1 MTAAVNAD
9 NAGPP
14 MAGFFFAAIR
24 ARTNAFCQSRCQTAV
39 SAKIASAGF
48 HAANLGIPALALA
61 LALTLRRL
69 PAMPTVKAPYRASKA
84 ASARL

>member
-48 HAANLGIPALALA
+48 HAANLGIPALAL
-61 LALTLRRL
+61 TLRRL
-69 PAMPTVKAPYRASKA
+69 SAVPAVKAPYKANNA